1 MRETRTAQASI
12 FDFYSKHERSV
23 FFANLSA
30 KLDQHPELLTLIES
44 DLLTQ
49 GTKPTGRKGLSVES
63 IFRCLLLKQIT
74 GASYEQL
81 SFLLSDSRSY
91 RTFARVDRD
100 CSVGKSALCA
110 NIGRVQPETLQ
121 AVFEFL
127 AVSTFNKNQMRP
139 ELMRLDSTVVK
150 SHIAPPSDS
159 RLLDDGIRVLS
170 RLYAQSRD
178 RTDVKLRLVDYRK
191 RSRKLAGAIFHGK
204 KAEKDQLYK
213 ELIPLA
219 KRVVEQSHRAIEQVK
234 RKSLAIDWQFW
245 VDDVLHYRDLLAR
258 VVDQTERRVLKGES
272 VPASE
277 KIVSI
282 FEPHTDIIVKGQ
294 RDIAYG
300 HKVNLSTDGS
310 GFITTFMIEEGNPK
324 DSDRFIPLLHKHKQL
339 YGCLPSTTIA
349 DGCYASVNNVDTAK
363 EMGVKRVAFHKKAGV
378 TLSRMGIKEKT
389 LRKLRDFR
397 AGIEGNISQLKRAFG
412 GGKALWKGERG
423 YMAYVWAS
431 VISYNLTRWVRLDSG

>member
-110 NIGRVQPETLQ
+110 NIRRVQPETLQ

-159 RLLDDGIRVLS
+159 RLLDDGIRV
-170 RLYAQSRD
+170 
-178 RTDVKLRLVDYRK
+178 
-191 RSRKLAGAIFHGK
+191 
-204 KAEKDQLYK
+204 
-213 ELIPLA
+213 
-219 KRVVEQSHRAIEQVK
+219 
-234 RKSLAIDWQFW
+234 
-245 VDDVLHYRDLLAR
+245 
-258 VVDQTERRVLKGES
+258 
-272 VPASE
+272 
-277 KIVSI
+277 
-282 FEPHTDIIVKGQ
+282 
-294 RDIAYG
+294 
-300 HKVNLSTDGS
+300 
-310 GFITTFMIEEGNPK
+310 
-324 DSDRFIPLLHKHKQL
+324 
-339 YGCLPSTTIA
+339 
-349 DGCYASVNNVDTAK
+349 
-363 EMGVKRVAFHKKAGV
+363 
-378 TLSRMGIKEKT
+378 
-389 LRKLRDFR
+389 
-397 AGIEGNISQLKRAFG
+397 
-412 GGKALWKGERG
+412 
-423 YMAYVWAS
+423 
-431 VISYNLTRWVRLDSG
+431 